1 MKKTI
6 ALVIVFISLS
16 ISSVVFAQDDVK
28 KADQQ
33 NNTGGYTKSGQQV
46 TAPANTQQPPKEPN
60 GNTNTNNSSKSKAPT
75 WGKIMYDRMD
85 VMMATIGMEGKI
97 YDAKGT
103 LIGQYTDKG
112 EYLGPQKEKLAVIK
126 DGIISSA
133 DGKEIGRISREG
145 KVTNAKGKLLGT
157 IYDDGTIRNSKGS
170 KLGSAP
176 GVDKNIVAVMYFYH
190 KKSSDDKKKGQG
202 SGKNVIFEAKP
213 IEKK

>member
-1 MKKTI
+1 MKKI
-6 ALVIVFISLS
+6 ISLAILFISLS
-16 ISSVVFAQDDVK
+16 ITSVVFAQDDVK
-28 KADQQ
+28 QADQK
-33 NNTGGYTKSGQQV
+33 NNSGGYTKSGQQV
-46 TAPANTQQPPKEPN
+46 TPPANTQQPAKEPS
-60 GNTNTNNSSKSKAPT
+60 GNANTNSSKSKAPT

-85 VMMATIGMEGKI
+85 AIMATIGVDGKI

-112 EYLGPQKEKLAVIK
+112 EYLGPQKEKLAIITDGVINST
-126 DGIISSA
+126 G
-133 DGKEIGRISREG
+133 GKLLGKISRDG

-176 GVDKNIVAVMYFYH
+176 GVDKNIAAVMYFYN
-190 KKSSDDKKKGQG
+190 KKSSDDKKKNKGT
-202 SGKNVIFEAKP
+202 GKNVTFEAKP